1 LLAAT
6 YGCFL
11 WREVRLEDAEMDC
24 RVAVDERSFTFQ
36 GRLPDPRGQGFP
48 SMTVTRAEFGKKYS
62 ALIEGRTFVEYKDYY
77 RNSINRYW
85 NSFDRIQRLGLPKNA
100 SVIDIGGG
108 IMAVLLS
115 KILGLN
121 ACVGDV
127 NRRSAEDVEGHGI
140 RFLEVDLLS
149 ENQIPQEQ
157 FDLVIL
163 QEVIEHL
170 PLPPYIVLKRLSACL
185 KPEGIVFITTPN
197 GSRLR
202 NILYMLMG
210 KQVLD
215 NFRYPV
221 PGEALGHQ
229 HEYTLPELLW
239 QFEHIG
245 MPVVFSQQC
254 DDGWMGASRTARV
267 AHMLA
272 KPANLIP
279 HLRSGLMIA
288 AQRRPQSGPES
299 THVLLDK
306 R

>member
-1 LLAAT
+1 
-6 YGCFL
+6 
-11 WREVRLEDAEMDC
+11 
-24 RVAVDERSFTFQ
+24 
-36 GRLPDPRGQGFP
+36 
-48 SMTVTRAEFGKKYS
+48 
-62 ALIEGRTFVEYKDYY
+62 LIEGRTFVEYKDYY

-85 NSFDRIQRLGLPKNA
+85 NSFNRIQRLGLPKDA
-100 SVIDIGGG
+100 TAIDIGGG

-115 KILGLN
+115 KILGMN
-121 ACVGDV
+121 TCVGDV

-149 ENQIPQEQ
+149 DHLLPKEQ

-170 PLPPYIVLKRLSACL
+170 PLPPYIVLDRLSACL
-185 KPEGIVFITTPN
+185 KPDGLVFITTPN
-197 GSRLR
+197 GTRLR
-202 NILYMLMG
+202 NILYMLLG

-229 HEYTLPELLW
+229 HEYTLSQLLW
-239 QFEHIG
+239 QLEHIG
-245 MPVVFSQQC
+245 MPVVFSEQY
-254 DDGWMGASRTARV
+254 DDGWMGASRKARM
-267 AHMLA
+267 AHLLA

-288 AQRRPQSGPES
+288 AQRRRSSGPNR
-299 THVLLDK
+299 THGLMEN